1 MKNYKLVII
10 LLNLGLLLA
19 FFTNAVLKKEATLKS
34 GKFILLELAPV
45 DPRSLMQGDY
55 MQLRYKISR
64 DVKFDSIA
72 KRGYCIV
79 SLDDSSRAN
88 LVRYQ
93 ANKEPITKNEIPI
106 KYFSRDNWSINI
118 GAESYFFQEGQ
129 SEKYGTAK
137 YGGIK
142 IDADGN
148 SLLVGLYDA
157 VLKKL

>member
-1 MKNYKLVII
+1 MKNYKLAII
-10 LLNLGLLLA
+10 LFNLVLLIG
-19 FFTNAVLKKEATLKS
+19 FFTNAVLKKETTLKS

-64 DVKFDSIA
+64 DVNFDSIA

-79 SLDDSSRAN
+79 SLNDSSIAN

-93 ANKEPITKNEIPI
+93 AKKEPTAKNEVPI
-106 KYFSRDNWSINI
+106 KYFAKDNWSINI

-129 SEKYGTAK
+129 SDKYSYAK

-157 VLKKL
+157 ALKKL

>member
-1 MKNYKLVII
+1 MKNYKIVII
-10 LLNLGLLLA
+10 LLNLVLLLG

-55 MQLRYKISR
+55 MQLRYKISS
-64 DVKFDSIA
+64 DVKVDSFA

-79 SLDDSSRAN
+79 ILDDSSRAN
-88 LVRYQ
+88 FVRFQ
-93 ANKEPITKNEIPI
+93 ANKEPLYKNEVPI
-106 KYFSRDNWSINI
+106 KYFSRDNWNINI

-129 SEKYGTAK
+129 SGKYSSAK

-148 SLLVGLYDA
+148 SLLVDLYDTQ
-157 VLKKL
+157 LKKL